1 MLDDRPGHRTQ
12 VRGLARLLALPT
24 EEKSLAFSWSNRI
37 PNPIL
42 GASLLSLT
50 VESRTLLTAPWPD
63 LVIGMGR
70 RVAPIARWI
79 RKRSGGRARVVLL
92 GRKGPNNMR
101 DIDLAV
107 LCAHFRL
114 PEHPRRQIIVTPPT
128 QVHPE
133 LLAAELDRL
142 GDPMPELAKP
152 RALFLIGGPT
162 AQHRLTPGF
171 ARRMVTDVAAAAE
184 STGLSLAIVTS
195 RRTPAEAV
203 REIANAA
210 PNAHLHVW
218 QQNRKDNPY
227 LAYLAAADCIVV
239 TGESE
244 SMLAEAVATA
254 KPLTVYPLENR
265 SLTAKQR
272 LCNAVVNAA
281 SSAGPLGVLG
291 GRLLDGG
298 WVTPIRD
305 LDLMHRLL
313 EKQGQARL
321 FEGEINRQQ
330 PRESGE
336 MADVLSR
343 LGALL
348 RAPST

>member
-1 MLDDRPGHRTQ
+1 M
-12 VRGLARLLALPT
+12 LALPA
-24 EEKSLAFSWSNRI
+24 EEKALAFAWSNRI
-37 PNPIL
+37 PNPVL

-50 VESRTLLTAPWPD
+50 SQSRTLLTAPWPE

-79 RKRSGGRARVVLL
+79 RKRSGGRTRVVLL
-92 GRKGPNNMR
+92 GRKGPNNMQ
-101 DIDLAV
+101 DVDLAV

-128 QVHPE
+128 QVHAD
-133 LLAAELDRL
+133 LLVAELERH

-171 ARRMVTDVAAAAE
+171 ARRMVAEVAAAAE
-184 STGLSLAIVTS
+184 RTGLSLAIVTS
-195 RRTPAEAV
+195 RRTPTEAV
-203 REIANAA
+203 LEIENAA

-254 KPLTVYPLENR
+254 KPLTIYPLDNR
-265 SLTAKQR
+265 PPTPKQR
-272 LCNAVVNAA
+272 LCEAVVRAA
-281 SSAGPLGVLG
+281 DGTGPSGVLG

-298 WVTPIRD
+298 WVTPVRD
-305 LDLMHRLL
+305 LSLMHRHLD
-313 EKQGQARL
+313 KQGQAQL
-321 FEGEINRQQ
+321 FEGEINRQP

-336 MADVLSR
+336 MAEVLSR
-343 LGALL
+343 LRALL
-348 RAPST
+348 RDPSA